1 MTFLPIQICVYNMT
15 DPIDLNTN
23 PKVDF
28 IPNPKPTNIVIRV
41 TWCMTLWLILM
52 SREDQCMFTCLRGW
66 FWELNPWAI
75 YLAKNWN
82 IYVDVLG
89 DHHLEV
95 WVINEG
101 VYQLLYLDP
110 QPIKLIYYWYIL
122 SGIPSSIIGKIVKN

>member
-1 MTFLPIQICVYNMT
+1 MTFLPIQICAYNMT

-52 SREDQCMFTCLRGW
+52 SREAQCMFTCLRGC

-75 YLAKNWN
+75 NLAKNWN
-82 IYVDVLG
+82 IYGDVLG

-95 WVINEG
+95 LVINEG
-101 VYQLLYLDP
+101 VYQLG
-110 QPIKLIYYWYIL
+110 IYIAIHNQSNWYIT
-122 SGIPSSIIGKIVKN
+122 GIYWVVYPPGSLGK